1 MMNFDLHHLPDPV
14 MLGLSGGAD
23 SVALLLILL
32 EAGKRVEA
40 VHVNHGLR
48 GAESDG
54 DEAFVRALCEEKG
67 VPLKVYRLTPPENP
81 GEDWARQERHNCFL
95 QALRHSDAQA
105 LVLAHHLDDQAET
118 ILMRLMRGA
127 GLTGLTAM
135 AEDTVLGGARVFRP
149 LLRVSRA
156 ELREMLIA
164 RGQAWRED
172 ASNADP
178 RYLRNALRRD
188 VMPLLEQLAPG
199 ATRRMAEAASLLR
212 DDEEVLRHETWS
224 YMMIY
229 GPDCLTLAPLTRQKV
244 GMQRRLLRY
253 WWQLSGRREPLDRAQ
268 TEALLALLTAS
279 AGQQC
284 NLPGDWH
291 AYRGWT
297 HLHLL
302 SPTPEKPIAPV
313 PARDGAALS
322 GVQVRISLSAP
333 DGTTGDGVTR
343 QLIPEGWLDGLTL
356 RTWQPGDTIRPFGMA
371 GHKSM
376 QDYFTDKRIDAP
388 FRHTVPLVCRGSE
401 VLLCAGVGAGDVP
414 ASSDPQTGVMLTWSG
429 RMPWQTNTKG

>member
-1 MMNFDLHHLPDPV
+1 MNLDLHHLPDHV

-23 SVALLLILL
+23 SVALLLLLL

-48 GAESDG
+48 GAASDG
-54 DEAFVRALCEEKG
+54 DEAFVRALCGEKG
-67 VPLKVYRLTPPENP
+67 VPLAVYRLTPPENP
-81 GEDWARQERHNCFL
+81 GEDWARQERHRCFL
-95 QALRHSDAQA
+95 QALRHSEAQA
-105 LVLAHHLDDQAET
+105 LVLAHHMDDQAET

-127 GLTGLTAM
+127 GLTGLTAI
-135 AEDTVLGGARVFRP
+135 AEDTALSGARLLRP
-149 LLRVSRA
+149 LLHVSRS

-164 RGQAWRED
+164 RGQPWRED

-178 RYLRNALRRD
+178 RYLRNAIRRD

-212 DDEEVLRHETWS
+212 DDEDVLRHETWS
-224 YMMIY
+224 YMMLY
-229 GPDCLTLAPLTRQKV
+229 GPTCLPLAPLSRQKV

-253 WWQLSGRREPLDRAQ
+253 WWLLHGHDAPLDRAQ
-268 TEALLALLTAS
+268 TEALQSLLAAP
-279 AGQQC
+279 AGQRC
-284 NLPGDWH
+284 NLPGGWH

-302 SPTPEKPIAPV
+302 SPVPVEPPLPV

-322 GVQVRISLSAP
+322 GTPVHISLSAP
-333 DGTTGDGVTR
+333 DGTMGDGVTR
-343 QLIPEGWLDGLTL
+343 QLIPEGWLEGLTL

-388 FRHTVPLVCRGSE
+388 FRHKVPLVCRGSE

-414 ASSDPQTGVMLTWSG
+414 RATDPQTGVMLTWSG
-429 RMPWQTNTKG
+429 RMPWHDDTKG